1 MENLFLKYLT
11 EAPEDEAPEETPPDI
26 PEEDTGPPDLD
37 EPTGGPDDAPPDL
50 DDNFDTG
57 VDEGGFEEKPEQQD
71 QGSSNNEINIDNL
84 SDKVSAILNEQ
95 LYQRFLTLLTTIG
108 NQISLLKNNNDVL
121 LVVTEDIGKISE
133 SYNKLRENIRVYLTN
148 NFMHENYS
156 KNLLFYNKCLNLM
169 VLLNKS
175 SSSRVCQDHCCQ
187 SRDCFSS

>member
-11 EAPEDEAPEETPPDI
+11 EAPEDEAPEETPPNI

-57 VDEGGFEEKPEQQD
+57 VDEGGFEEEPEQQD

-169 VLLNKS
+169 VLLNESFNAKVS
-175 SSSRVCQDHCCQ
+175 KGLKNVD
-187 SRDCFSS
+187 